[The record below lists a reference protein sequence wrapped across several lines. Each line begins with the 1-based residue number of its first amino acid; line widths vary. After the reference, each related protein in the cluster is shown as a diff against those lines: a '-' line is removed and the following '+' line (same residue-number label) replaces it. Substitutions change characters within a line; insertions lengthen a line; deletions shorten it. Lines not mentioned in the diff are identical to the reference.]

1 MKTELKI
8 TFMRIAFLFVIFSVA
23 YFVSGCMSITVEDF
37 GREVIRDSSGAPI
50 VANDGT
56 VQTIHKGQRW
66 SYFKHWE
73 NQSCEQFNFSRK
85 PGDEIE
91 FAASNYQDEVSAE
104 LNKLVDTSFKG
115 AAELAAMVGAT
126 IASCG
131 ASTAG
136 EAGASALTKAISS
149 YIAKGG
155 NVANAKIDC
164 KDGNCT
170 ISDGIVTESC
180 ENCIER

>member
-8 TFMRIAFLFVIFSVA
+8 TAMQLAFVAALIAVA
-23 YFVSGCMSITVEDF
+23 YFVAGCMSITVEDF
-37 GREVIRDSSGAPI
+37 GREVVRDLNGAPI

-104 LNKLVDTSFKG
+104 LNKLVETSLTG
-115 AAELAAMVGAT
+115 AAELAAMVGAA

-136 EAGASALTKAISS
+136 EAGASALSKAISS